1 MLVWKRLK
9 SDINTVFIL
18 KTVFENFKLKDTNN
32 AHDNLFHSCIELLE
46 NLNRTFLCNL
56 VDTLNELFS
65 LHSINLSYSCK
76 MFWCKCR
83 YTLKCKFLVRFA
95 DSITDREYS
104 RIKYTD
110 NISCIC
116 LINNMPLLRHHLL
129 RLAESNLLATLYMVS
144 FHSGFKLTGTY
155 SHKSNSVSVCFIH
168 ISLNLEYKC

>member
-9 SDINTVFIL
+9 SDINTVFIF
-18 KTVFENFKLKDTNN
+18 KTVFENFKLKN
-32 AHDNLFHSCIELLE
+32 ADNSNDNLFHSCIELLE

-56 VDTLNELFS
+56 VDTLDKLLS

-83 YTLKCKFLVRFA
+83 DTLKCKFLVRFA

-116 LINNMPLLRHHLL
+116 LIYNMSLLCHHLL
-129 RLAESNLLATLYMVS
+129 WLAESNLLATLNMIG
-144 FHSGFKLTGTY
+144 FHSGFKLT
-155 SHKSNSVSVCFIH
+155 
-168 ISLNLEYKC
+168 